1 MVDVLPSSLITT
13 PFTRANARL
22 VNGTYE
28 IPVYCANCGKLGLWV
43 PETALEQVG
52 GEFVFYLCP
61 KCDAWAPIAGLMKV
75 PDEVFAENC
84 REDLEGKSPEQVA
97 IELED
102 VNSTLSLLKRER
114 AKGLPS

>member
-1 MVDVLPSSLITT
+1 MIDVLPSSLASTVL
-13 PFTRANARL
+13 TRANARL
-22 VNGTYE
+22 VGGVYE
-28 IPVYCANCGKLGLWV
+28 VPVYCANCGKLGLWV
-43 PETALEQVG
+43 LETTLEQVG

-61 KCDAWAPIAGLMKV
+61 KCDEWGEVAGLMKV

-97 IELED
+97 LELQD

-114 AKGLPS
+114 AKGLKP